1 MDEYHKLKFNV
12 LFKDIFLFYKKA
24 FNSKNFD
31 DFIDE
36 FINNFF
42 PNLLLED
49 DSLLNIINE
58 ANLYDNY
65 DENSIGLSSIF
76 SKISLNDTIPKK
88 YYVPLMKLELD
99 DTIYPALSFKKHSDY
114 ITLWFS
120 FIKELKLLDKHINF
134 DNLLAILKKYTTT
147 ICYNDDISL
156 FDHLKITNA
165 LSNCIY
171 LQSRCNNSDNPFLI
185 INGDVSGIQKFIYKI
200 SKPGK
205 KKPRI
210 SKRLRG
216 RSLYVTLLTES
227 IANKIISKL
236 NLDSTN
242 IIFCS
247 GGRFTIIAPNIIKT
261 HEVIKNLEFEFNKEV
276 IDKFNAELFLIL
288 VSHDVSFD
296 DLMDYS
302 DISTKSS
309 KLISQKKKHKFL
321 DQFEYLF
328 EDEDDVFKEEDINLC
343 KICGNE
349 IHGDSFN
356 EEGICKECVSQE
368 VFGKVVAN
376 AKYLVTYESFAD
388 YTSTIFGLNYIFF
401 DSQDDVV
408 NFVNYNDYNDFH
420 IYKLNDTN
428 FIDIVDKIYNAYVSF
443 DFKFIGNT
451 VPNIDNE
458 ILTFKELSSLTKGL
472 NKIGVLK
479 MDVDNLGEIFYKG
492 FNNDLKLNI
501 YRISSLSFFLD
512 FFFLGLINNIANEFK
527 IYTNCGSYRD
537 NFIEIRLY
545 NDRTSYNK
553 DDYKVFYKPKDNFN
567 VPIELEQFST
577 STIYINYSGG
587 DDLLVFGPYDD
598 IINFSILLRDK
609 FKEWTG
615 YNNSI
620 NISAGIGVYNYMF
633 PIGNASIEVESFLK
647 KSKKC
652 GKDKITI
659 FNQTLSWDDVGSI
672 LGFKRILKFGKKLEN
687 LTENYSVPPNFTSS
701 LHAIWEK
708 NKNFKLNQMDERNI
722 NDEDSW
728 LDYNSK
734 KLSSGLYVPKYYY
747 KLAMIEDEDIRNDLS
762 RCYKFV
768 PWIKIPLS
776 WVSLR
781 LEWFDVK

>member
-1 MDEYHKLKFNV
+1 MDEYYKLKFNV
-12 LFKDIFLFYKKA
+12 LFRDIFLFYKKA

-36 FINNFF
+36 FINRYF
-42 PNLLLED
+42 PNSLLDD

-58 ANLYDNY
+58 ANLHDDY
-65 DENSIGLSSIF
+65 DEYSEGLSSIF
-76 SKISLNDTIPKK
+76 SKITLNDSTPKK
-88 YYVPLMKLELD
+88 YYVPLMKLELND
-99 DTIYPALSFKKHSDY
+99 DIYPSLNFKKHSNY
-114 ITLWFS
+114 RTLWFS
-120 FIKELKLLDKHINF
+120 FIKELQLLDKYINF
-134 DNLLAILKKYTTT
+134 DNLLALLRKYTAT

-171 LQSRCNNSDNPFLI
+171 LQSMNNTENNPFLI
-185 INGDVSGIQKFIYKI
+185 INGDVSGIQNFIYKI

-205 KKPRI
+205 QQPRI

-216 RSLYVTLLTES
+216 RSLYVTLLTEL

-247 GGRFTIIAPNIIKT
+247 GGRFTIIAPNIDKVHHLID
-261 HEVIKNLEFEFNKEV
+261 ELEDEFNRQF
-276 IDKFNAELFLIL
+276 IDKFNAELYLIL

-296 DLMDYS
+296 DLMNYS
-302 DISTKSS
+302 NISSKSS
-309 KLISQKKKHKFL
+309 KLIGQKKKNKFL
-321 DQFEYLF
+321 NQFDHL
-328 EDEDDVFKEEDINLC
+328 FKEESDDEDIKLC
-343 KICGNE
+343 QLCGNKIE
-349 IHGDSFN
+349 HDISN
-356 EEGICKECVSQE
+356 EEYEICNECSTQE
-368 VFGKVVAN
+368 FFGKIVSN
-376 AKYLVTYESFAD
+376 AKYMVTYES
-388 YTSTIFGLNYIFF
+388 YTEFKFTFFGLNYSFF
-401 DSQDDVV
+401 DSPEDVI
-408 NFVNYNDYNDFH
+408 NFVNFNSYNNFH

-428 FIDIVDKIYNAYVSF
+428 FIDIADKIYIKNVFF

-451 VPNIDNE
+451 VPYRDNE
-458 ILTFKELSSLTKGL
+458 VLTFKELSRLTKGL

-492 FNNDLKLNI
+492 FSGNSKLNI

-512 FFFLGLINNIANEFK
+512 FFFLGLINNIANKFK
-527 IYTNCGSYRD
+527 VYTNCGSYED
-537 NFIEIRLY
+537 DFIEIKNFDETGY
-545 NDRTSYNK
+545 HP
-553 DDYKVFYKPKDNFN
+553 FFKPKDYFK
-567 VPIELEQFST
+567 VPSNLEQFST

-598 IINFSILLRDK
+598 IINFSIVLRDQ
-609 FKEWTG
+609 FKKWTG
-615 YNNSI
+615 FNSSI

-633 PIGNASIEVESFLK
+633 PIGNASIEVESFLN
-647 KSKKC
+647 KSKNC

-672 LGFKRILKFGKKLEN
+672 IGFKRILSFGKKLEE
-687 LTENYSVPPNFTSS
+687 LTEDNLVPLNFTSS
-701 LHAIWEK
+701 LHNLWEK
-708 NKNFKLNQMDERNI
+708 NKNFQLNYMDERDV

-728 LDYNSK
+728 LDFNTK
-734 KLSSGLYVPKYYY
+734 KLVSGLYVPKYYY
-747 KLAMIEDEDIRNDLS
+747 RLRMIEDENIRDDLTKYF
-762 RCYKFV
+762 RFI

-776 WVSLR
+776 WVNLR